1 MYLKEEDAKKKC
13 CPMMTRIDKNEPIVS
28 DKIIKCIA
36 SNCIIWRWKRDMRE
50 PYSQGYCGLASK
62 PEE

>member
-1 MYLKEEDAKKKC
+1 MYLKEEEAKTKC
-13 CPMMTRIDKNEPIVS
+13 CPVMTRVDKNESIVS

-36 SNCIIWRWKRDMRE
+36 SDCIMWRWRQSMRE
-50 PYSQGYCGLASK
+50 PSSQGYCGLSSK

>member
-13 CPMMTRIDKNEPIVS
+13 CPVMTRIDKNEPMVS

-36 SNCIIWRWKRDMRE
+36 SNCIMWMWKRSTRE
-50 PYSQGYCGLASK
+50 SHTQGYCGLASE
-62 PEE
+62 PHE

>member
-1 MYLKEEDAKKKC
+1 MYLKEEEAKKKC
-13 CPMMTRIDKNEPIVS
+13 CPVMTRIDKNEPIVS

-36 SNCIIWRWKRDMRE
+36 SDCIMWMWRRSMQE
-50 PYSQGYCGLASK
+50 PSSQGYCGLASK

>member
-1 MYLKEEDAKKKC
+1 
-13 CPMMTRIDKNEPIVS
+13 MTRIDKNEPIVS

-36 SNCIIWRWKRDMRE
+36 SNCIIWRWKSDMRE

>member
-1 MYLKEEDAKKKC
+1 MYLKEEDAKTKC
-13 CPMMTRIDKNEPIVS
+13 CPVMTRIDENEPIVS

-36 SNCIIWRWKRDMRE
+36 SDCIMWRWKKSMQE
-50 PYSQGYCGLASK
+50 PPSQGYCGLSSK

>member
-13 CPMMTRIDKNEPIVS
+13 CPVMTRIDKNEPIVS

-36 SNCIIWRWKRDMRE
+36 SDCIMWTWRKSMQE
-50 PYSQGYCGLASK
+50 SPSQGYCGLSIK

>member
-1 MYLKEEDAKKKC
+1 MYLNEEDAKKKC
-13 CPMMTRIDKNEPIVS
+13 CPAMTRIDKNEPIVS

-36 SNCIIWRWKRDMRE
+36 SNCIMWRWKMNMRE

>member
-1 MYLKEEDAKKKC
+1 MYLKEEEAKKKC
-13 CPMMTRIDKNEPIVS
+13 CPVMTRIDKNEPIVS

-36 SNCIIWRWKRDMRE
+36 SDCIMWMWRRSMQE
-50 PYSQGYCGLASK
+50 TSSQGYCGLSSK

>member
-1 MYLKEEDAKKKC
+1 MHLKEEDAKKKC
-13 CPMMTRIDKNEPIVS
+13 CPEMTKIDKNEPIIS

-36 SNCIIWRWKRDMRE
+36 SNCIMWRWKRSVRE
-50 PYSQGYCGLASK
+50 SRTRGYCGLASE